1 MKKIKNFILMLL
13 TFTIIFV
20 SIPVSSVNASNDYL
34 TSFTVSKKVIY
45 KGKIIQKKIIVLPHM
60 NTLLII

>member
-34 TSFTVSKKVIY
+34 TSFTVSKK
-45 KGKIIQKKIIVLPHM
+45 
-60 NTLLII
+60 